1 MPKAKKLPSGNY
13 RVRVFDGY
21 IYKDGV
27 KKKKYKSFT
36 APTKREAERMAA
48 QWTGEKVTD
57 LTVHD
62 AIDRYIRAKTNVL
75 SPSTI
80 RGYRQMQ
87 KKYFGLIETMKL
99 SKLKTEDMQMFV
111 SGLAQDVSAKTVK
124 NVYGLLTAAIAM
136 FAPDAHYHV
145 ALPKA
150 LKKKKTA
157 PTNED
162 IRLLF
167 KEANGDMKIV
177 IALAAF
183 GSMRRGEICALKYD
197 DIDGCVVSVHADMVE
212 DESNMLRYKELP
224 KTDDSFRSVTL
235 PPEVIDLIG
244 KGEGFIIT
252 RTPNAVTHA
261 FTRLRNRLGVN
272 VRLHDLRHYY
282 AAIGA
287 VLGVP
292 DNYVSTFGG
301 WKQGSSVMKEVYQNV
316 IPDEADR
323 FTGIMTGHFSK
334 IINFQKRA

>member
-1 MPKAKKLPSGNY
+1 MSNAKKLPSGNY
-13 RVRVFDGY
+13 RVQVFDGY
-21 IYKDGV
+21 IYRDG
-27 KKKKYKSFT
+27 KKQKKYKSFT
-36 APTKREAERMAA
+36 ATTKREAERLAA
-48 QWTGEKVTD
+48 QWTGNKKVD
-57 LTVHD
+57 MTVHD
-62 AIDRYIRAKTNVL
+62 AIDRYIEVKAGVL

-87 KKYFGLIETMKL
+87 GRYYDQINAVKL
-99 SKLKTEDMQMFV
+99 SKLMTDDLQAFI
-111 SGLAQDVSAKTVK
+111 SGLSQDASAKTVK
-124 NVYGLLTAAIAM
+124 NVYGLLISAVKM
-136 FAPDAHYHV
+136 FDPDAHYHV
-145 ALPKA
+145 TLPKA
-150 LKKKKTA
+150 VKKKKTA

-162 IRLLF
+162 IMRLF
-167 KEANGDMKIV
+167 EAATGDLKVV

-183 GSMRRGEICALKYD
+183 GSMRRGEICAVRYE

-212 DESNMLRYKELP
+212 DEKNKFVYKEMP
-224 KTDDSFRSVTL
+224 KTADSLRSVTM
-235 PPEVIDLIG
+235 PPEVAALIG
-244 KGEGFIIT
+244 TGEGFVIN

-323 FTGIMTGHFSK
+323 FAGIMTGHFSK